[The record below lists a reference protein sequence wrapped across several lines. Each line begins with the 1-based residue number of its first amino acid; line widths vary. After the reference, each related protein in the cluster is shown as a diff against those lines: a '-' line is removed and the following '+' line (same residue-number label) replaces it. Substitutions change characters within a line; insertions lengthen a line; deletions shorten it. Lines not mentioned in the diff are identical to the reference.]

1 MSIHLSP
8 GVYSQEKDLSDI
20 VTRIATASS
29 ALVGYS
35 VKGSVDEIKLITSDQ
50 QFIDEYGEPDP
61 DSGHF
66 FHYAALAFLGKG
78 STLYCLRVVN
88 GALYGG
94 VDIQYSTSGDSN
106 VAFAT
111 GKSSRTFAP
120 ASGQITET
128 VLQIVGVNPG
138 VWNNKIGIEIS
149 DIKDGSDP
157 IVTDQYTFK
166 ISVFSQ
172 DADGNWVQVETWKV
186 SRKRK
191 YDGYGKQLY
200 MVDKIN
206 GVSKYIYVL
215 DSAMFDTVMPKVQ
228 VNQLD
233 FAAGSDGSSISATHL
248 VTGWEEFI
256 NPDRIDV
263 RILINGGET
272 AISVQTEMMTI
283 AEARR
288 DCVAILDI
296 PWSSLSSVGGM
307 TAFRNTIFDSS
318 YCALYAGWGQI
329 YDKYND
335 IVIDVP
341 ASGHIAAQYAYN
353 DYAGK
358 AWTAPA
364 GDNRGVLDLLSITGP
379 TGKLVFTEGER
390 DTLYVDQIN
399 PLQIFS
405 GSSPRIW
412 GQKTLQKKGSATDRI
427 NVRRLLIVIEKS
439 MAISL
444 RQFVFEPNDE
454 ITRFRIEAL
463 LNSYLGDLS
472 AQGAFQTEGEDQG
485 FHVVCDGTNN
495 TAVVIDDNELRVDVF
510 VKPSRAA
517 EYIRLQ
523 TIVTATGASF
533 EELIARGVAF

>member
-215 DSAMFDTVMPKVQ
+215 DSAMADTVMPKVQ

-248 VTGWEEFI
+248 VAGWEEFI

-296 PWSSLSSVGGM
+296 PWSSLSDVSGM
-307 TAFRNTIFDSS
+307 VAFRNIIFDSS

-335 IVIDVP
+335 IIIDVP
-341 ASGHIAAQYAYN
+341 ASGHVAAQYAYN

-485 FHVVCDGTNN
+485 FHVVCDSTNN